1 MFLAKISKG
10 RTIKQYLLCTI
21 ILPTLYCFLSPVIYG
36 GIGIR
41 MERESN
47 KIGLCCREETG
58 WFTNSSTLLEM
69 LGEQNLLGGA
79 KVEAYEPTMSWMCND
94 GGCNSCAKLTLENR
108 SKSNTTYW
116 DFIREYEYL
125 GNDFGSVTLDR
136 SVARLSCHESLPE
149 KVWFNMIGAVP
160 GIGKVLSPFSLMVM
174 IIYFI
179 TSADSGAL
187 VINGLSANG
196 DFDTSALQRAFWAIM
211 EGMTATA
218 LIAAGGTKGITAV
231 QTMAI
236 MMALPFTLFI
246 AIMCVATWRA
256 LKVTNGDS
264 EPYGSDFR
272 FGLFEPLG
280 GIPYKK

>member
-1 MFLAKISKG
+1 
-10 RTIKQYLLCTI
+10 
-21 ILPTLYCFLSPVIYG
+21 
-36 GIGIR
+36 
-41 MERESN
+41 MERESS
-47 KIGLCCREETG
+47 KIGLCCKEETG
-58 WFTNSSTLLEM
+58 WFTNSSALLEM
-69 LGEQNLLGGA
+69 AGERNLLAGA
-79 KVEAYEPTMSWMCND
+79 KVEIYSPDMSWMCDD
-94 GGCNSCAKLTLENR
+94 GACNSCAKSTLDR
-108 SKSNTTYW
+108 FSKSNTSYT

-136 SVARLSCHESLPE
+136 SIARLSCHENLPE
-149 KVWFNMIGAVP
+149 KMWFNMIGAVP

-218 LIAAGGTKGITAV
+218 LIAAGGTTGITAV

-236 MMALPFTLFI
+236 MMALPFSLFI
-246 AIMCVATWRA
+246 GIMCVATWRA
-256 LKVTNGDS
+256 LKVTNGDC
-264 EPYGSDFR
+264 EPYGPDFL

-280 GIPYKK
+280 AIPYNKYVALIKSVLHFLIIKLIMKII